1 MMTPDNETLRVKRN
15 LTALVE
21 FSRIVNSSLDLDFTL
36 NNLLLSCFG
45 KFLTTR
51 GFVALMT
58 NGKMEIKSQRGF
70 SSEALH
76 AFPENLLPEEIDSS
90 TELSEFLE
98 KGKCIHFEKISS
110 SRRVLGFIA
119 LGEKITKTPYS
130 DEEKDFLKTIINIAS
145 TAIENSLF
153 IDELKAMNRD
163 LDQRINRLSSLFEL
177 SKEFGLIT
185 EESRISKLLVY
196 SMLGN
201 FLTSIYAIVYFEEK
215 SYKILETTISKAKL
229 LDELKNPEL
238 HHIKDTI
245 RKDEINSKFHNLA
258 VMKFELIVPM
268 KIQNET
274 KGIILLGKRINNVDY
289 NASDI
294 EFIYSVASLA
304 IISLENKRLFSE
316 ALEKQ
321 RLEEE
326 LELAKDIQKNLLP
339 GELPEFKRFDIA
351 AMSLSSKQVGG
362 DYYDV
367 IKNGENKYYVTIA
380 DVSGKGVPAS
390 LLMANL
396 QAFLKSI
403 CKQNLEIEKATADIN
418 DLVTEN
424 TTDGKFITFFWCRLD
439 DETAALKYVN
449 AGHNPP
455 ILIRDGQISYLDKG
469 GIIFGVMKTMIPY
482 LSDEIQLKKDDVI
495 VLFTDGVTEAKNEHD
510 DEYSDQKLE
519 ELVKINVTKS
529 SAEILNIIK
538 ESIVQFANGTPQS
551 DDITIIVIKVKQ

>member
-1 MMTPDNETLRVKRN
+1 MITPDNETLRVKRN

-51 GFVALMT
+51 GFIALMT

-70 SSEALH
+70 TSELVH
-76 AFPENLLPEEIDSS
+76 TFPVNILPEDID
-90 TELSEFLE
+90 TDQGLKEFLE
-98 KGKCIHFEKISS
+98 HGKCIHYEKIGS
-110 SRRVLGFIA
+110 SRRVLGLIA

-130 DEEKDFLKTIINIAS
+130 EEEKDFLKTIINIAS

-153 IDELKAMNRD
+153 IDELKAMNRN

-177 SKEFGLIT
+177 SKEFGLVND
-185 EESRISKLLVY
+185 ESRLSKLLVY

-201 FLTSIYAIVYFEEK
+201 FLTSIYAIVYFEED
-215 SYKILETTISKAKL
+215 SFRILETTISKAKL

-238 HHIKDTI
+238 HEIKDTI
-245 RKDEINSKFHNLA
+245 RKDEINSKFHHLA
-258 VMKFELIVPM
+258 SMKFELIVPM

-289 NASDI
+289 NDSDI
-294 EFIYSVASLA
+294 EFIYSVGSLA

-339 GELPEFKRFDIA
+339 GELPSFNRFDIA
-351 AMSLSSKQVGG
+351 AVSISSKQVGG
-362 DYYDV
+362 DYYD
-367 IKNGENKYYVTIA
+367 IIRNSDDKFYVAIA

-403 CKQNLEIEKATADIN
+403 CKQNQEIEKATADIN

-424 TTDGKFITFFWCRLD
+424 TTDGKFITFFWAHLD
-439 DETAALKYVN
+439 DKNGVMKYVN

-455 ILIRDGQISYLDKG
+455 LLIRNGEIRYLDKG
-469 GIIFGVMKTMIPY
+469 GIIFGVLKTMMPY
-482 LSDEIQLKKDDVI
+482 ISEEIQLQKDDVL
-495 VLFTDGVTEAKNEHD
+495 VLFTDGVTEAKNDLD
-510 DEYSDQKLE
+510 DEYSDSKLE
-519 ELVKINVTKS
+519 ELVKANVNKS
-529 SAEILNIIK
+529 SAEILTIIK

-551 DDITIIVIKVKQ
+551 DDITIIVIKVK